1 MPCQVHGDREKRWRR
16 LRLRRTVESVLQNK
30 KWTKLLGL
38 LKDVQLAA
46 GVGQRSLLE
55 LPDELELVGGGLVGG
70 GGQVQL
76 GRGEEGGRGVGAG
89 LGVVVLVVVRARR
102 VHLAV
107 QVVHLAV
114 QLVLRASGWGGKRCK
129 RGVGKSWRGG
139 AEGRGVGGG
148 GGVLSGGGG
157 GLGGG

>member
-89 LGVVVLVVVRARR
+89 LGVVVLVVVGSRR

-114 QLVLRASGWGGKRCK
+114 QVVHLAVQLLLRASW
-129 RGVGKSWRGG
+129 W
-139 AEGRGVGGG
+139 
-148 GGVLSGGGG
+148 
-157 GLGGG
+157 

>member
-107 QVVHLAV
+107 Q
-114 QLVLRASGWGGKRCK
+114 LVLRASGW
-129 RGVGKSWRGG
+129 
-139 AEGRGVGGG
+139 
-148 GGVLSGGGG
+148 
-157 GLGGG
+157 